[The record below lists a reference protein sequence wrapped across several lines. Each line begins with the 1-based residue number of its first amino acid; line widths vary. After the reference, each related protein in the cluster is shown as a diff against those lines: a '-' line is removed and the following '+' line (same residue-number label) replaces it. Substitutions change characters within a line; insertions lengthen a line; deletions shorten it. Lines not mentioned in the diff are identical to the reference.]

1 MVNKFKKLMYKPL
14 NCKNRFLFY
23 KMYVFIIFIFYYL
36 IGIELK
42 KKKFKSTNLLDASV
56 KLNSLGYY
64 DENRTVISSKRKIL
78 LFDLK
83 NKKFTKTYNIE
94 ESGSIVG
101 VFKHNK

>member
-1 MVNKFKKLMYKPL
+1 MIL
-14 NCKNRFLFY
+14 
-23 KMYVFIIFIFYYL
+23 YVFCSVIYVFIFIFYCF

-42 KKKFKSTNLLDASV
+42 KKKLKSTNLLDASV

-64 DENRTVISSKRKIL
+64 DENRTIVSSKRKIL

-83 NKKFTKTYNIE
+83 NKKFSKTYTIE
-94 ESGSIVG
+94 EPGSIVG